1 MVGSGKKAVA
11 ELQTKKIMEV
21 EFVIDS
27 QIAGLKETVGYFV
40 SSFDNANYQRILMRV
55 DKEESKE
62 TDPRAKVHTK
72 NV

>member
-55 DKEESKE
+55 DQEESKE